1 MATFPLSMNLPA
13 PAVGFAVASDADEF
27 ARLQVMG
34 YVATFAAPQEAQ
46 PHPSSVQ
53 PSAGIAPSGA
63 APNSVDE
70 ARAVLDA
77 LGVSYHHR
85 AGLEKLLSLIPST

>member
-27 ARLQVMG
+27 ARLQGMG

-46 PHPSSVQ
+46 PQ
-53 PSAGIAPSGA
+53 SAVANLAGFAPSGA

-77 LGVSYHHR
+77 LGISYHHR
-85 AGLEKLLSLIPST
+85 AGLERLLALIPNP

>member
-27 ARLQVMG
+27 ARLQRMG

-46 PHPSSVQ
+46 PQPPAVANSS
-53 PSAGIAPSGA
+53 GIAPSGA

-85 AGLEKLLSLIPST
+85 AGLERLLALIPNP